1 MAFLKTPYSFTLK
14 IILCMETDE
23 IMEHGIY
30 ETGLPF
36 ENPEDLN
43 ESLL

>member
-1 MAFLKTPYSFTLK
+1 MHRWYFQKLLIYIKN
-14 IILCMETDE
+14 ILHMETDE

-36 ENPEDLN
+36 
-43 ESLL
+43 

>member
-1 MAFLKTPYSFTLK
+1 MVFSKPIYLFTLK
-14 IILCMETDE
+14 IILHMETDE

-36 ENPEDLN
+36 
-43 ESLL
+43 